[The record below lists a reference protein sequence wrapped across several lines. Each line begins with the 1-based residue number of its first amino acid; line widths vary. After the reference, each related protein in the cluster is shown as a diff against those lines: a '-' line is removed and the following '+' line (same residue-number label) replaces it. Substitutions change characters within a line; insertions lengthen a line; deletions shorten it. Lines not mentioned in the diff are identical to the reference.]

1 MKMCIDIGIS
11 QADKKD
17 AGAEDICSRPLGETI
32 AQLKRAHFPSPHF
45 ISLLRIRPLWDVIT
59 LSFTHD

>member
-1 MKMCIDIGIS
+1 MKMCIYVGIC

-17 AGAEDICSRPLGETI
+17 AGAEDICSRPLGKTI
-32 AQLKRAHFPSPHF
+32 AQLKRAHFPSLHF
-45 ISLLRIRPLWDVIT
+45 ISVLQIGPLWDVIT